1 MKTTHCN
8 LFFLTSLL
16 SLPMVQAAV
25 TLTPSDTFSA
35 SSGNNFGNLSIT
47 GDLSIYKGLDIG
59 LTAYTALPV
68 SAINIDWYN
77 TALLPFT
84 ASFDLTNA
92 NAAFQWRDNLGGGA
106 AVRNKMILN
115 SQNVLSLYNT
125 TGAAANITLNGNTG
139 AINLTGT
146 GSGISAN
153 GTPIFTLDSAGKV
166 NFFNSGTFQSINLTP
181 STSPTTGALT
191 LAGGLGVVGS
201 AFIGSDSYINGVRVG
216 RGTGNIQSNTAL
228 GAGSLNSNTSGW
240 NNTALGASS
249 LAKNTDGI
257 WNTVIGGQSM
267 TNNANSG
274 GNVVVGALS
283 FTSHTVGQNNIV
295 LGCQAANFQSN
306 GISPFTGGS
315 DSIYI
320 GSYSKGLNNSDL
332 NSIVVGTGAV
342 SEGSNTTVIGNATT
356 TKTHLFGETVSDR
369 LKVSG
374 GSHLGATA
382 ENLLNLPVGVTGS
395 YYGPMRTGSNF
406 YHHDFTFTKM
416 GDETSGDFTVPLGV
430 FNNIGGDITV
440 DISTSGSRPDI
451 GSAKFVLSGKDFTY
465 ANDPLVASNS
475 HAIGGAADVEVLG
488 CSEFG
493 WTHLF
498 IKFNAKNDSP
508 GGIAQRNVQVKVSG
522 LASGANPQYRG
533 PSSNALPIA
542 KVDSTTR
549 PNGGTTTKTI
559 TAAAI
564 KLDGKVTI
572 AQPQGDISMGIYQ

>member
-1 MKTTHCN
+1 MKTTHYN

-115 SQNVLSLYNT
+115 AQNVLSLYNAA
-125 TGAAANITLNGNTG
+125 GAAANITLNGNTG

-153 GTPIFTLDSAGKV
+153 GIPIFTLDSAGKV
-166 NFFNSGTFQSINLTP
+166 NFLSSGTFRNTNLTP

-201 AFIGSDSYINGVRVG
+201 INTSADANFNGVRVG
-216 RGTGNIQSNTAL
+216 KGAGPMSIYSIAVGDSALSQTTAGGYNTAL
-228 GAGSLNSNTSGW
+228 GYSTLAYNTGGSENTAVGMKALLNNVNG
-240 NNTALGASS
+240 NRNTALGSNAGS
-249 LAKNTDGI
+249 LRGTALLTD
-257 WNTVIGGQSM
+257 
-267 TNNANSG
+267 ANSSIFIG
-274 GNVVVGALS
+274 HSSSGSNLA
-283 FTSHTVGQNNIV
+283 NN
-295 LGCQAANFQSN
+295 N
-306 GISPFTGGS
+306 T
-315 DSIYI
+315 
-320 GSYSKGLNNSDL
+320 
-332 NSIVVGTGAV
+332 NSIVIGANAIG
-342 SEGSNTTVIGNATT
+342 EGSNTTVIGNTTT

-406 YHHDFTFTKM
+406 YQHDFTFTKM
-416 GDETSGDFTVPLGV
+416 GDETSGDFTVPLGI
-430 FNNIGGDITV
+430 FMNIGSDITV
-440 DISTSGSRPDI
+440 DISTPGGDPDSGS
-451 GSAKFVLSGKDFTY
+451 AHFVLSGKRFTSGS
-465 ANDPLVASNS
+465 DTLVASEY
-475 HAIGGAADVEVLG
+475 HAHGGATDIEIFGRSDHGFTALFVRFDSKNYSPGQVFEHKMLVLQRYRNWYFFAAF
-488 CSEFG
+488 SEF
-493 WTHLF
+493 
-498 IKFNAKNDSP
+498 
-508 GGIAQRNVQVKVSG
+508 
-522 LASGANPQYRG
+522 
-533 PSSNALPIA
+533 
-542 KVDSTTR
+542 
-549 PNGGTTTKTI
+549 
-559 TAAAI
+559 
-564 KLDGKVTI
+564 
-572 AQPQGDISMGIYQ
+572 